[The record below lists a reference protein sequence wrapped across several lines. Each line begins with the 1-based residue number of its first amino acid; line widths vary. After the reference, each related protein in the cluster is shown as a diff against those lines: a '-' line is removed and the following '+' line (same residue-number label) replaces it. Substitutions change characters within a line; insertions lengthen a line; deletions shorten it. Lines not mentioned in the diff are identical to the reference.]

1 MMKPIISP
9 WSIYLADVLPS
20 LGYVSL
26 ALAIVA
32 TAALIVLLIL
42 WGALSTDYDFTKE
55 SNDLYHKLVFKICL
69 PIILAGYLISIL
81 TPSKKTIYTMMI
93 VNQITP
99 HNIEILGDGAKDV
112 VDYIT
117 DEIKELTKEEES
129 KESK

>member
-1 MMKPIISP
+1 MEPIISP
-9 WSIYLADVLPS
+9 WSIYFADVLPS
-20 LGYVSL
+20 LGHISL
-26 ALAIVA
+26 ALAIVV
-32 TAALIVLLIL
+32 TAAFIVLLIL
-42 WGALSTDYDFTKE
+42 WGVMSTEYDFTKE
-55 SNDLYHKLVFKICL
+55 TNALYHKLVFKLCL
-69 PIILAGYLISIL
+69 PIMLVGYLVFIL
-81 TPSKKTIYTMMI
+81 TPSKKTIYTMMV